1 MEKKMDDFYGKLQ
14 KLTLPIAFQSLMLA
28 SVAAGDA
35 LAVTFQG
42 IGGYDTDELTFRPF
56 EPRLE
61 TGSVFAWKR
70 HRTFSEASRVFLDAM
85 RAQLEG

>member
-1 MEKKMDDFYGKLQ
+1 LRNWLGHYRGHTKPVGTFDLVRNAGAM
-14 KLTLPIAFQSLMLA
+14 
-28 SVAAGDA
+28 VAAGDA
-35 LAVTFQG
+35 LAVTFEG
-42 IGGYDTDELTFRPF
+42 VGGYEGDGLVFRPL

-85 RAQLEG
+85 KAQLEG